1 MNPLRIFAAMAVT
14 LAGLQSA
21 TATAQ
26 EAVDSPLYRT
36 AMELDARLF
45 EAGFND
51 CKLDEMASIIGR
63 DLRFFHD
70 VGGRQNRAEF
80 MAAMK
85 KAICSTPDAKPI
97 RKLVAG
103 SSQVFPLRDKGQLYG
118 LIHSGS
124 HEFFIREPGKPMP
137 ATNVA
142 RFTLVWVKAAEGW
155 QLDTALSFDHRKP

>member
-1 MNPLRIFAAMAVT
+1 MKSLRIFALTVAALMSSVA
-14 LAGLQSA
+14 L
-21 TATAQ
+21 AQ
-26 EAVDSPLYRT
+26 EALDSPIHRT
-36 AMELDARLF
+36 ALELDARLF

-51 CKLDEMASIIGR
+51 CKLDEMAGIIGR

-70 VGGRQNRAEF
+70 IGGRQNRAEF
-80 MAAMK
+80 LAAMK
-85 KAICSTPDAKPI
+85 KAICSTPEAKPI

-103 SSQVFPLRDKGQLYG
+103 SSQVFPLRDKGELYG
-118 LIHSGS
+118 IIHNGS

-142 RFTLVWVKAAEGW
+142 RFTLVWIKAGDGW